1 MSAPVIVGFSGSF
14 STPSKTRALV
24 DEAIKRAV
32 SRFERSSETYDLS
45 HLGSDLGNARTF
57 SDLGESA
64 RHVVDRIIHAKAL
77 VIACPVYKGSYPG
90 LFKHLFDLFDPSWLV
105 GKPILL
111 AAMGGGEKHALM
123 IEHQLR
129 PLFACFEAQT
139 LATGIYASD
148 RDFCD
153 GQLTSPAVLERIDR
167 AVEQLAPALVH
178 PRQQQQ
184 TFAQQNF
191 GQPVSGNVSPLRLHR
206 NATIGL

>member
-14 STPSKTRALV
+14 SAPSKTGALV

-45 HLGSDLGNARTF
+45 HVGAELGNARRF
-57 SDLGESA
+57 SDLTGQA

-90 LFKHLFDLFDPSWLV
+90 LFKHFFDLFDPSWLA

-111 AAMGGGEKHALM
+111 AASGGGEKHALI

-129 PLFACFEAQT
+129 PLFAFFEAQT
-139 LATGIYASD
+139 LATGVYACE
-148 RDFCD
+148 RDYCD
-153 GQLTSPAVLERIDR
+153 GRLASQAVLERLDR
-167 AVEQLAPALVH
+167 AVEQLAPYLEH
-178 PRQQQQ
+178 PRQR
-184 TFAQQNF
+184 QQNF
-191 GQPVSGNVSPLRLHR
+191 ANVTSFRLPQTVV
-206 NATIGL
+206 ATA